1 MYLYNIIFDFIYIF
15 YKIDI
20 VYVNDVVE
28 VNYLY
33 NIFNLGEN
41 MCIILFFFKL
51 NVNCYLLVL
60 IILRILIYIND
71 SYDVLIWSDI

>member
-41 MCIILFFFKL
+41 MCIILFFF
-51 NVNCYLLVL
+51 
-60 IILRILIYIND
+60 
-71 SYDVLIWSDI
+71 